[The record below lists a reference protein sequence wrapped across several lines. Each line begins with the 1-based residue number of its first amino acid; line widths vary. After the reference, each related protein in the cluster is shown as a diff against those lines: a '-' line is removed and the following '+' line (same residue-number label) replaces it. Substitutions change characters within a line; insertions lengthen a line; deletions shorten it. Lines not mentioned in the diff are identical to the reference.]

1 MGKAFIAVA
10 VLAALM
16 WGCGAPTRQDLL
28 EKGKNEFM
36 AGRSEQAKAT
46 FHRTLYYYPDEA
58 EARYALGRI
67 AHKEGNLPEAIF
79 YYRSCLDSA
88 PYHERARMWL
98 ERAVVEANTEPEPF
112 DYNY

>member
-1 MGKAFIAVA
+1 MGKAFIAAA
-10 VLAALM
+10 VLAALTL
-16 WGCGAPTRQDLL
+16 GCATPTRQDLL
-28 EKGKNEFM
+28 EKGKSEFM
-36 AGRSEQAKAT
+36 AGRTEQAKAT
-46 FHRTLYYYPDEA
+46 FHRTLYYYPEEA

-98 ERAVVEANTEPEPF
+98 ERAVIEANTEPEPF